1 MIVCHCK
8 GITDRDIRKAL
19 LEGTLTRNDGEDRV
33 RLAGS
38 ECGGCRPLIEQII
51 GKEAG
56 HQPNDPKRSRR

>member
-8 GITDRDIRKAL
+8 GLTDRDIRAAV
-19 LEGTLTRNDGEDRV
+19 LEGALTRNDVERAC
-33 RLAGS
+33 RAGS

-51 GKEAG
+51 GKETG

>member
-19 LEGTLTRNDGEDRV
+19 LEGTLTRDAGARAS
-33 RLAGS
+33 LAGS

-51 GKEAG
+51 GKQSG